1 MPPRKVFGNG
11 RNDMSFFKLG
21 LNRVQEVLVMGLIII
36 LAFTVWSN
44 IELLYKISI
53 GAIVF
58 VLILL
63 TSMASQILK
72 QAEETNRQ

>member
-1 MPPRKVFGNG
+1 
-11 RNDMSFFKLG
+11 MSFKLG
-21 LNRVQEVLVMGLIII
+21 LNRVQEALVMGLIII

-58 VLILL
+58 TLILL

-72 QAEETNRQ
+72 QAEETKRS